1 MIKYAKVIIASAD
14 LPVFLEAF
22 SSCAIENNRL
32 GQVCAGTINRIMNH
46 EPVGERYIMALALA
60 ILEMDIKEE

>member
-1 MIKYAKVIIASAD
+1 MIEYAKKVIAAAD
-14 LPVFLEAF
+14 LPILLEAF

-46 EPVGERYIMALALA
+46 EPVGERYIMGLALA
-60 ILEMDIKEE
+60 ILDMDKREE